1 VAVMALSWLALA
13 LGTAGVRA
21 VLSGWA
27 GDHGHRDGRGDVGWV
42 FVVRLS
48 VLGEL
53 PALALLLVGA
63 ALDFDELSAPKV
75 LPAAGLPHLALTTM
89 QTKYE
94 WIERDDE

>member
-1 VAVMALSWLALA
+1 MAVMAVSWLALA

-21 VLSGWA
+21 VLSGLA

-63 ALDFDELSAPKV
+63 ALGFDELSAPKV

>member
-1 VAVMALSWLALA
+1 M
-13 LGTAGVRA
+13 
-21 VLSGWA
+21 
-27 GDHGHRDGRGDVGWV
+27 

-63 ALDFDELSAPKV
+63 ALGFDELSAPKV
-75 LPAAGLPHLALTTM
+75 LPAAGLPPLALTTM

>member
-1 VAVMALSWLALA
+1 MAVMAVSWLALA

-21 VLSGWA
+21 VLSGLA

-63 ALDFDELSAPKV
+63 ALGFDELSAPKV
-75 LPAAGLPHLALTTM
+75 LPAAGLLPLALTTM

>member
-1 VAVMALSWLALA
+1 MAVSWLALA

-21 VLSGWA
+21 VLSGLA

-53 PALALLLVGA
+53 PALALLLVWA
-63 ALDFDELSAPKV
+63 ALGFDELSAPKV
-75 LPAAGLPHLALTTM
+75 LPAAGLPPLALTTM